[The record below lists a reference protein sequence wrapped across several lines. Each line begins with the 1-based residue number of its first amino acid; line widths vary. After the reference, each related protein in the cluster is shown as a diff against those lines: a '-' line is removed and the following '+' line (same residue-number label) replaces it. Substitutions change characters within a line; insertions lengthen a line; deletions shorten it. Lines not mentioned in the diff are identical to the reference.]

1 MKKIYVTESQLVKTL
16 KETINQTIDK
26 KPGEDLD
33 NAIRTAAREVQQDAP
48 NADVNFVIPKDEVN
62 EGDELETKPTN
73 KTFNFTKKDL
83 KKALKRKK
91 IEEAKIV
98 TTKGEIIKNIKNK

>member
-62 EGDELETKPTN
+62 EGDELETKPTEA
-73 KTFNFTKKDL
+73 FHFTKKDL